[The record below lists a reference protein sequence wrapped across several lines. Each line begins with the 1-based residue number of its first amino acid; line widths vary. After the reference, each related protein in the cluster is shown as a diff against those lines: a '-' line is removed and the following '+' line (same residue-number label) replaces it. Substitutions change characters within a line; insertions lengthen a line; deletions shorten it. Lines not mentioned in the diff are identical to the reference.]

1 VTSPVVLLNA
11 LGSPEPS
18 PTIERRLREIHS
30 GLHLRFVQGAWGVCL
45 TWTDDDTR
53 RQWIQNESYSP
64 AQAYDIIGYLPM
76 DCPPDS
82 APGYL
87 SKMFRE
93 FPRTDVN
100 RMLDALD
107 AFNAQPAQAAVEA
120 AIAEVLDGADPSGTA
135 KRGRGRPRKNS

>member
-1 VTSPVVLLNA
+1 MTSPVVLLNA

-18 PTIERRLREIHS
+18 PMIQRRLREIHA
-30 GLHLRFVQGAWGVCL
+30 GLHLRFIQGAWGVCL
-45 TWTDDDTR
+45 TWTDNDAR
-53 RQWIQNESYSP
+53 REWIRTESYDPSK
-64 AQAYDIIGYLPM
+64 AWDIIGYLPM

-87 SKMFRE
+87 AKMFRE
-93 FPRTDVN
+93 YPRQDVN
-100 RMLDALD
+100 RMLDAMD
-107 AFNAQPAQAAVEA
+107 ALNAQPAQAAMEA